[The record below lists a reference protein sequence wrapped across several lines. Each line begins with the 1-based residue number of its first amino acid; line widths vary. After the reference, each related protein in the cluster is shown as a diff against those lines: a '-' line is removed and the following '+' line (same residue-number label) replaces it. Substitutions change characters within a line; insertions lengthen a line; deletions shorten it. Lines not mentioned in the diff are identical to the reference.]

1 MPVPDRPPAA
11 GSVSASGAV
20 VALKSLYQAKS
31 RLAGIADPLR
41 RRLAWTMAA
50 DTLEALVTALDVVV
64 VISDEPSLQGQ
75 LGVEGIDVTVVPE
88 ASAGGMNAALE
99 HGEQVLRRA
108 GVELVL
114 ACVADLP
121 ALRRSSVSAVIT
133 AAAEHPRSF
142 VADATG
148 IGTTMLLARGVALDP
163 RFQGRSA
170 AAHRAS
176 GAFALGE
183 PEIGGASDARRD
195 VDTVVDLYAAAVLGL
210 GLRTRLLIDPATA
223 RLGTHQVI
231 TTARP
236 GQVITSSGVRLPLG
250 DAALPSWFAA
260 LRPGQRLHAV
270 LGRDQVLAAWL

>member
-1 MPVPDRPPAA
+1 M
-11 GSVSASGAV
+11 
-20 VALKSLYQAKS
+20 VALKSLYRAKS

-50 DTLEALVTALDVVV
+50 DTLEALVGVLDVVV

-75 LGVEGIDVTVVPE
+75 LAAEGIAARVVPE
-88 ASAGGMNAALE
+88 VSAGGMNSALA
-99 HGEQVLRRA
+99 HGEQVLHGD

-121 ALRRSSVSAVIT
+121 ALHPSTVSAVI
-133 AAAEHPRSF
+133 AAAAAHPRSF

-148 IGTTMLLARGVALDP
+148 VGTTMLLARGVSLDP

-176 GAFALGE
+176 GAFALGP
-183 PEIGGASDARRD
+183 PEIGGAGDARRD
-195 VDTVVDLYAAAVLGL
+195 VDTVVDLHAAAVLGL
-210 GLRTRLLIDPATA
+210 GSRTRPLLDPATG

-231 TTARP
+231 TTAGP
-236 GQVITSSGVRLPLG
+236 GQVITGTGIRLPLP
-250 DAALPSWFAA
+250 DAALPSWFGT
-260 LRPGQRLHAV
+260 LRPGQRLHAA
-270 LGRDQVLAAWL
+270 LAGDRVLAAWL

>member
-1 MPVPDRPPAA
+1 MPVPDRIPAA
-11 GSVSASGAV
+11 GSVPASGAV

-31 RLAGIADPLR
+31 RLVGIADPLR

-50 DTLEALVTALDVVV
+50 DTLESLVTVVHTV
-64 VISDEPSLQGQ
+64 IVISDEPSLQGQ
-75 LGVEGIDVTVVPE
+75 LAAEGIDATVVPE
-88 ASAGGMNAALE
+88 ASAGGMNTALE

-108 GVELVL
+108 GAEFVL

-121 ALRRSSVSAVIT
+121 ALRPATVEAVLT

-163 RFQGRSA
+163 LFQGRSA

-176 GAFALGE
+176 GAFALGR
-183 PEIGGASDARRD
+183 PEIGEASDARRD
-195 VDTVVDLYAAAVLGL
+195 VDTVVDLYVASVLGL
-210 GLRTRLLIDPATA
+210 GPRTRRLIDPGTA

-231 TTARP
+231 TTAGP
-236 GQVITSSGVRLPLG
+236 GQVITSTGVRLPLP

-270 LGRDQVLAAWL
+270 LGEGQVLAAWL